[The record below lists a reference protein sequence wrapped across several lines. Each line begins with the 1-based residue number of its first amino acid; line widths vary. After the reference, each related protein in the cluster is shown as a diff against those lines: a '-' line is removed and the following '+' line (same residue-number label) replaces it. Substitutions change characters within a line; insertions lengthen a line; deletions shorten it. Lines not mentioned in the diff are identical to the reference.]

1 MTLNNKCEALF
12 YLSVHCYIYYLAEK
26 KAIPVFPKEI
36 RQSALN
42 IWNDKAVQEVLGTS
56 LINCQKKEEWL
67 ESGNLKQIYEIVKK
81 YEFYPQYESSKCM
94 IIEPVIVDFYLFV
107 ILYMN
112 QNFYLPGV
120 LERNIDDMR
129 TFRYVSDGNE
139 DKTKEMLNKLFIS
152 ICTEKNFKNR

>member
-1 MTLNNKCEALF
+1 
-12 YLSVHCYIYYLAEK
+12 
-26 KAIPVFPKEI
+26 
-36 RQSALN
+36 
-42 IWNDKAVQEVLGTS
+42 
-56 LINCQKKEEWL
+56 
-67 ESGNLKQIYEIVKK
+67 
-81 YEFYPQYESSKCM
+81 M

-152 ICTEKNFKNR
+152 ICTEKKFQEQVNQEVELMYADLEKIIKKKQKERYIILAKEEQKNYESKINEKEICEKIRTDTIKAIKQKFSSILVEKGEKNKMIKVELLWY

>member
-1 MTLNNKCEALF
+1 M
-12 YLSVHCYIYYLAEK
+12 
-26 KAIPVFPKEI
+26 
-36 RQSALN
+36 
-42 IWNDKAVQEVLGTS
+42 QEVFGDFLNKLS
-56 LINCQKKEEWL
+56 EKEEWL

-129 TFRYVSDGNE
+129 TFRYAQQIIYIYLYR
-139 DKTKEMLNKLFIS
+139 KEIS
-152 ICTEKNFKNR
+152 RTGKPRG

>member
-1 MTLNNKCEALF
+1 
-12 YLSVHCYIYYLAEK
+12 
-26 KAIPVFPKEI
+26 
-36 RQSALN
+36 
-42 IWNDKAVQEVLGTS
+42 
-56 LINCQKKEEWL
+56 
-67 ESGNLKQIYEIVKK
+67 
-81 YEFYPQYESSKCM
+81 M

-152 ICTEKNFKNR
+152 ICTEKKFQEQVNQEVELMYADIVMIIK